1 MLSNSVSG
9 THVVVSRRSP
19 NSEKS
24 DIGEIGVENRVAE
37 TAMNHGSAV
46 HVAIQ
51 ESALTEMV
59 GEEFREHFER
69 VDRDGGRLTG
79 ETEFRAVLPDG
90 RGAVLALLS
99 LEQADTD
106 EWDRRLFALE
116 EFCIVTPDSW
126 LYRSVPHHDHIRE
139 INAGAS
145 DGLLSD
151 IGDTLAGIPRT
162 GVFPDRPL
170 ASWQSH
176 KTTWELWPEY
186 LRQRSGESSLHAY
199 DLEQVVSF
207 HPVPLRDEL
216 LIQWGSPDSLPGR
229 LGSAIR
235 RALQGSPPERVHV
248 SGEASLDEVVSA
260 LDELAVTLGYE
271 YYIG

>member
-24 DIGEIGVENRVAE
+24 DIGQIGVENRVAE

-51 ESALTEMV
+51 ESALREMI

-99 LEQADTD
+99 VDQADTD
-106 EWDRRLFALE
+106 EWTRRLFALE
-116 EFCIVTPDSW
+116 EFVVVTPDSW
-126 LYRSVPHHDHIRE
+126 LYRSIPHHDHIRE
-139 INAGAS
+139 INAGAT
-145 DGLLSD
+145 GELLSD
-151 IGDTLAGIPRT
+151 IRDTLAGSPQT

-170 ASWQSH
+170 ATWQTRE
-176 KTTWELWPEY
+176 KTWELWPEY
-186 LRQRSGESSLHAY
+186 LRQRSGESSWHAY
-199 DLEQVVSF
+199 DLEQIVAF
-207 HPVPLRDEL
+207 HPVPRRDEL
-216 LIQWGSPDSLPGR
+216 LIQWGSPTSLPGR

-271 YYIG
+271 YHIG